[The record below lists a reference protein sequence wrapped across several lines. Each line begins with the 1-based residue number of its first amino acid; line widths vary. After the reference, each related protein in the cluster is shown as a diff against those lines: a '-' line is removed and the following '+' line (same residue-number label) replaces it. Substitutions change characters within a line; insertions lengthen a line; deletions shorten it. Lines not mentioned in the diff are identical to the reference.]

1 MLLKLYLMKGIKKCV
16 KAAVFD
22 FRENS
27 LHAQKCVMG
36 HFWAQITSSIFSKP
50 VHMVFL
56 KLYLMTGINE

>member
-36 HFWAQITSSIFSKP
+36 HFWAQIQYFFHILKTCSYGFSKIIP
-50 VHMVFL
+50 DDRH
-56 KLYLMTGINE
+56 